1 MGRRPWAHPDP
12 RRAWLEAMTRVVQAF
27 AERVSRAE
35 LGPDLQVIYRVE
47 GGMPSQRVD
56 YEIKVD
62 PVAGARVVVSDVR
75 ASRTAQRA
83 SIEPGKLDVV
93 GLFKE
98 ISAGIHSLT
107 PASRA
112 TSSPDDYVG
121 SMTIRVGSD
130 EETFYFV
137 PEAEKR
143 RTPDK
148 RVAPSMDRALQKL
161 WSIAKDAT
169 QAREGAK
176 SE

>member
-1 MGRRPWAHPDP
+1 
-12 RRAWLEAMTRVVQAF
+12 MTRVAQAF
-27 AERVSRAE
+27 AERVSRSE
-35 LGPDLQVIYRVE
+35 LGPDLQVIYRVV

-62 PVAGARVVVSDVR
+62 AVAGARVVVSDAR

-83 SIEPGKLDVV
+83 SIEPGTLDVA

-98 ISAGIHSLT
+98 ISAGVHSLV

-112 TSSPDDYVG
+112 SSTPDDYIG

-130 EETFYFV
+130 EETFYFA

-143 RTPDK
+143 RTPEK
-148 RVAPSMDRALQKL
+148 GVAPAMDRALQKL
-161 WSIAKDAT
+161 WGIAKDAT
-169 QAREGAK
+169 RPREGAK